1 MKCITSFI
9 FILEMTTYIHCKNII
24 VRKGVQVNQTTFY
37 YLYNFQKSI
46 FLQTCMY
53 IHGEKMEVVF

>member
-1 MKCITSFI
+1 
-9 FILEMTTYIHCKNII
+9 MTTYIHCKNII